1 MPDRLSPVEIFLSSF
16 AICSVAGLA
25 AHLRG
30 NRDLTMRQTVSA
42 MLNSG
47 LLGLAIAFLWYTYF
61 DGQDNVWFLM
71 GVSLLAGLGGVSLLD
86 FLLMVIKRGGIDIQV
101 RTRDPD
107 YPEGPEKP
115 ATTDKEENRNVDP

>member
-25 AHLRG
+25 SHLRS
-30 NRDLTMRQTVSA
+30 NRDLTTRQTVSA

-47 LLGLAIAFLWYTYF
+47 LLGLSIAFLWYTYI
-61 DGQDNVWFLM
+61 DGQENIWFLM

-86 FLLMVIKRGGIDIQV
+86 FLLMVVRRGGIDIQV

-107 YPEGPEKP
+107 SPEGPEKP
-115 ATTDKEENRNVDP
+115 ATMDKEESRNVDP